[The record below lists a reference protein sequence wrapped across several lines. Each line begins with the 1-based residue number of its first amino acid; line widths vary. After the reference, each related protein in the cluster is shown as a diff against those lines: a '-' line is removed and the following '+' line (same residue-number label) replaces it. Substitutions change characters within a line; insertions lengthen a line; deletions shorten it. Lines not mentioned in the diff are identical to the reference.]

1 MITDPFTEV
10 PSPVGMISRGGLAAE
25 RGSVWPDRAVGVLG
39 LRLSLTRT
47 GAQESLQ
54 TRGGCGQRAPGGGS
68 GAPHPAGDEGS
79 TGEGSAESGGPGERA
94 DLAPSETII

>member
-1 MITDPFTEV
+1 MITDPVTEV
-10 PSPVGMISRGGLAAE
+10 PVPVGIASRGGLGNE
-25 RGSVWPDRAVGVLG
+25 RGAVWATRAVGVLG
-39 LRLSLTRT
+39 LRLSLTRP

-79 TGEGSAESGGPGERA
+79 TGEGSAESGGPGVGA

>member
-1 MITDPFTEV
+1 MITDPFTDAAV
-10 PSPVGMISRGGLAAE
+10 RVAIASRGGLGNE
-25 RGSVWPDRAVGVLG
+25 RGTVWAWRAVGVLG

-47 GAQESLQ
+47 GARESLQ

-79 TGEGSAESGGPGERA
+79 TGEGSAESGGPGGGA

>member
-1 MITDPFTEV
+1 MITDPVTEV
-10 PSPVGMISRGGLAAE
+10 PSPVGIASRGGLGNE
-25 RGSVWPDRAVGVLG
+25 RGAVWATRAVGVLG
-39 LRLSLTRT
+39 LRLSLTR
-47 GAQESLQ
+47 AAESLQ

-79 TGEGSAESGGPGERA
+79 TGEGSAESGGPGGGA

>member
-1 MITDPFTEV
+1 MITDPVTEV
-10 PSPVGMISRGGLAAE
+10 PSPVGIIGRGGLGHE
-25 RGSVWPDRAVGVLG
+25 RGTCWASRAVGVLG
-39 LRLSLTRT
+39 LRLSFTRT

-68 GAPHPAGDEGS
+68 GAPHSAGDEGS
-79 TGEGSAESGGPGERA
+79 TGEGSAESGRPVGGA

>member
-10 PSPVGMISRGGLAAE
+10 TAPVGIVSRGGLAAE
-25 RGSVWPDRAVGVLG
+25 RGAVWATRTVGVLG

-54 TRGGCGQRAPGGGS
+54 TRAGCGQRAPGGGS
-68 GAPHPAGDEGS
+68 TAPHSAGDEGS
-79 TGEGSAESGGPGERA
+79 TGEGSAESGRPGGGA